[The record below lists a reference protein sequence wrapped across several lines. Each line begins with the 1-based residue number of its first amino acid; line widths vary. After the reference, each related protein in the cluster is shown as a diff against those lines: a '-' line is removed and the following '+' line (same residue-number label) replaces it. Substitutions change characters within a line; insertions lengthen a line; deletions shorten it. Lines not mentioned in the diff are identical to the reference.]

1 MLNTAPGD
9 YIGLAVYICDS
20 VTAFYLNLA
29 DSTKC
34 QQEDHEMRKF
44 IHSKLFSRFLL
55 FCLYAI
61 VSIFLF
67 CFVLFCVCVCEGFLI
82 FHSIFCRPS
91 FISDNATVNIL

>member
-1 MLNTAPGD
+1 MLNTAPSD

-67 CFVLFCVCVCEGFLI
+67 CFVLFCFVCVYAKAFLFFIQSFVVPALFLI
-82 FHSIFCRPS
+82 TPR
-91 FISDNATVNIL
+91 

>member
-1 MLNTAPGD
+1 MLNTAPSD

-61 VSIFLF
+61 VSIFFLF
-67 CFVLFCVCVCEGFLI
+67 CFVCVYAKAFLFFIQSFVVPASFLI
-82 FHSIFCRPS
+82 TPR
-91 FISDNATVNIL
+91 